1 MPKTSLDA
9 IDRKILKYLIKNARM
24 PFLEIA
30 RECGIS
36 GAAIHQRIRKLDDS
50 GAILGSRLVVDP
62 KMMGFDVYAHIS
74 ITLKDPQLLKQTVE
88 QLKEIPEIVEAH
100 FITGSGQHPRETL
113 LRGQRTPHA
122 YDLRRHPAYP
132 GRRLDRDADLAA
144 GGVPAPGEHRLHR
157 GVVATPLSRRRRPE
171 IPASAFVS
179 VHAGAQ
185 AAVPG
190 PGHLHKES
198 TPPIRRC
205 ARRLHPVQWFGWY
218 TLFCFAMQGGSRC
231 ASVRPRAG
239 KNWRGSA
246 GVFRTGRSAVCYAA
260 YLVGSARSAIPR
272 WPASGCFCWRCMPFL
287 EYRQNLHSGT
297 AKFPW
302 AMPVLAFLAVGS
314 KEQNGFET
322 HKFNFISESSG

>member
-50 GAILGSRLVVDP
+50 GVILGSRLIVDP
-62 KMMGFDVYAHIS
+62 KMMGFDVCAHIS

-100 FITGSGQHPRETL
+100 FITGSGNILVKLYCVDNEHLMRTIFDGILRIQGVASTETQISL
-113 LRGQRTPHA
+113 QEAFQRQVNIDFIEEYRT
-122 YDLRRHPAYP
+122 
-132 GRRLDRDADLAA
+132 
-144 GGVPAPGEHRLHR
+144 
-157 GVVATPLSRRRRPE
+157 TPLSQRRRPE

-190 PGHLHKES
+190 PGRTKKV
-198 TPPIRRC
+198 P
-205 ARRLHPVQWFGWY
+205 
-218 TLFCFAMQGGSRC
+218 
-231 ASVRPRAG
+231 RP
-239 KNWRGSA
+239 
-246 GVFRTGRSAVCYAA
+246 
-260 YLVGSARSAIPR
+260 
-272 WPASGCFCWRCMPFL
+272 
-287 EYRQNLHSGT
+287 
-297 AKFPW
+297 
-302 AMPVLAFLAVGS
+302 
-314 KEQNGFET
+314 
-322 HKFNFISESSG
+322 